1 MTKLEIINETVEYYA
16 EDVTRRA
23 TRRRATRAGTCEYQT
38 ADGRMCAVGRCML
51 KPSEDM
57 KNAIAQ
63 LCCNG
68 KALNAEN
75 ELKPQYRG
83 HGLDFWGYVQR
94 LHDVCRNW
102 GEHGLSQVGEHELSN
117 LRRLYSKE

>member
-23 TRRRATRAGTCEYQT
+23 TRRRAIQAGICEYLT
-38 ADGRMCAVGRCML
+38 ADGRMCAVGRCMR

-57 KNAIAQ
+57 ENAIAQ
-63 LCCNG
+63 LRCNG
-68 KALNAEN
+68 MYLNVEN

-102 GEHGLSQVGEHELSN
+102 GEHGLSQVGERALSD
-117 LRRLYSKE
+117 LRELYSKE